1 MADPDACVLDGL
13 ALTLVG
19 PDTVGHDG
27 TVIPHVVLCVGLPV
41 LLAVGMQFL
50 DPGDL
55 AGVLGQVG
63 LDGQILLSGQLAQEL
78 HQLIGAGGGEAGGD
92 DGLDMLEVA
101 LLDPLDG
108 LVHGFLSGLLVVLA
122 AVAVHVDLADI
133 AGDASLLH
141 CVTALP
147 RRVVEVPPCDD
158 VTPPCDAGREGLD
171 VTAVLRL
178 EPEVGRD
185 AAEPPSTPTLLLL
198 TPPLPDVTF
207 ALPAELLTFEPE
219 LPREG

>member
-1 MADPDACVLDGL
+1 MLFDADE
-13 ALTLVG
+13 
-19 PDTVGHDG
+19 
-27 TVIPHVVLCVGLPV
+27 
-41 LLAVGMQFL
+41 LLF
-50 DPGDL
+50 
-55 AGVLGQVG
+55 
-63 LDGQILLSGQLAQEL
+63 
-78 HQLIGAGGGEAGGD
+78 D
-92 DGLDMLEVA
+92 DDVA
-101 LLDPLDG
+101 LERVVEPERFTVVEPCDVVPARPLD
-108 LVHGFLSGLLVVLA
+108 
-122 AVAVHVDLADI
+122 
-133 AGDASLLH
+133 

>member
-1 MADPDACVLDGL
+1 ML
-13 ALTLVG
+13 
-19 PDTVGHDG
+19 
-27 TVIPHVVLCVGLPV
+27 
-41 LLAVGMQFL
+41 F
-50 DPGDL
+50 
-55 AGVLGQVG
+55 AGVLF
-63 LDGQILLSGQLAQEL
+63 DEDDEL
-78 HQLIGAGGGEAGGD
+78 ERVTAFERVVVPPRFTD
-92 DGLDMLEVA
+92 DEPPR
-101 LLDPLDG
+101 PLD
-108 LVHGFLSGLLVVLA
+108 
-122 AVAVHVDLADI
+122 
-133 AGDASLLH
+133 

-147 RRVVEVPPCDD
+147 RRVVDVPPCDD